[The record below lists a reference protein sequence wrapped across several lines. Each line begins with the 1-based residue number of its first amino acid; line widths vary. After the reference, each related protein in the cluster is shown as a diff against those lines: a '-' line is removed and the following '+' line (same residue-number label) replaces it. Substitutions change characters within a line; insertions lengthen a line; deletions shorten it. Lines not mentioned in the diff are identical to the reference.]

1 MKEKLKPISQ
11 AFVKNAIGLDGIIN
25 ALTHT
30 QPEPPIPPVPPVDP
44 SDTIFKFSDGTT
56 AVITGSTFSRNQET
70 DETNSEFYTSDG
82 VLSQEQLNS
91 VTEIVLGT
99 DSSKLD
105 GFYTIGETYE
115 WERGAF
121 GVRMPNGNMSTMEA
135 IFPNLEKLTINGNWT
150 QSDSTFAYFANQ
162 GGPDSMYSKLHEIVF
177 NGDFECGGHN
187 CIVADSTQTVTFGG
201 NTDFGFLNPS
211 GAGVVGGYESGEGP
225 SVTTVN
231 LPQNGT
237 FTKSSDS
244 QTGHIFGSNIT
255 QITIPAGCD
264 FQIYGPEFDYYA
276 LGEVTFEGRTIAQV
290 QALPGYDQ
298 ENGPWGINTGPHDG
312 KVIHCSDGDITFP
325 PRSDS

>member
-1 MKEKLKPISQ
+1 MKEKLKKLSKAFEKQ
-11 AFVKNAIGLDGIIN
+11 AEGLDGIID
-25 ALTHT
+25 ALTRT
-30 QPEPPIPPVPPVDP
+30 APVPPIPPVDP

-56 AVITGSTFSRNQET
+56 AVIIGSTFSRNQET

-82 VLSQEQLNS
+82 VLSKEQLNN
-91 VTEIVLGT
+91 VTEIVMGT

-115 WERGAF
+115 WERDAF

-150 QSDSTFAYFANQ
+150 QSDSTFACFANQ
-162 GGPDSMYSKLHEIVF
+162 GGPDSKYTKLHEIVF
-177 NGDFECGGHN
+177 NGDFECGGRN

-201 NTDFGFLNPS
+201 NTDFGYLNPS
-211 GAGVVGGYESGEGP
+211 NGGVVGGYDSGEGP

-231 LPQNGT
+231 LPQNGI
-237 FTKSSDS
+237 FTRSSGDS
-244 QTGHIFGSNIT
+244 GHIFGSNIT

-264 FQIYGPEFDYYA
+264 FQIYGPEFDNYS

-298 ENGPWGINTGPHDG
+298 EPNGPWGINTGPHNG